1 MIGAKIKT
9 VKKQKSP
16 WSGFCAFLYANRQKN
31 LLFPAVK
38 YGYSAKNRK
47 GCTCNAN
54 IENTAANRKE
64 QTRFVTR
71 TAEIEITAEMINE
84 YLNDMETK
92 GRSKSSIESYQT
104 ALIAF
109 YNFLPDE
116 KILDE
121 TTTLQWR
128 DFLRENGYSQR
139 TINARMSIYNS
150 FLQYL
155 GKREWQY
162 IGQTALPDDVQ
173 PEITR
178 AEYLRLLQAAKQL
191 NKERTYLLIKT
202 LAGAGIRL
210 QELPQLTVEALQ
222 KGTAKLEH
230 YGCQRLARIPEPL
243 RVELLEYAAQKG
255 ITSGPIFVTRDGTP
269 LLRSSVWNAI
279 NAVCKTARVEPE
291 KANPRCLWKL
301 YQSTYQGIRDN
312 IIALTDQAYE
322 RMLEQEQLTIA
333 WDI

>member
-1 MIGAKIKT
+1 MTK
-9 VKKQKSP
+9 
-16 WSGFCAFLYANRQKN
+16 
-31 LLFPAVK
+31 
-38 YGYSAKNRK
+38 
-47 GCTCNAN
+47 
-54 IENTAANRKE
+54 
-64 QTRFVTR
+64 
-71 TAEIEITAEMINE
+71 TAEIQVSLELIQA
-84 YLNDMETK
+84 YLDDMDNK
-92 GRSKSSIESYQT
+92 GRSKASIESYRT
-104 ALIAF
+104 ALAAF
-109 YNFLPDE
+109 YEFLPDE

-121 TTTLQWR
+121 DTTLQWR
-128 DFLRENGYSQR
+128 DYLRENGYSQR
-139 TINARMSIYNS
+139 TINARMSIFNS

-155 GKREWQY
+155 GKRDWQY
-162 IGQTALPDDVQ
+162 IGQITLPDDVQ

-178 AEYLRLLQAAKQL
+178 SEYLRLLQAAKQL
-191 NKERTYLLIKT
+191 GKERTYLLIKT

-230 YGCQRLARIPEPL
+230 YGCQRVARIPEPL
-243 RVELLEYAAQKG
+243 RAELLAYAAQQG
-255 ITSGPIFVTRDGTP
+255 ISSGAIFITRDGTP

-279 NAVCKTARVEPE
+279 NAICKTARVEPA

-333 WDI
+333 WDV